1 MARIKNELRTAMCH
15 GRLSALSLMAIESD
29 LVRKLDFEDIV
40 QEFSKNKARK
50 KPIF

>member
-1 MARIKNELRTAMCH
+1 MNFEQQCAMDVP
-15 GRLSALSLMAIESD
+15 D